1 MMNIKYRQH
10 AKESLYLLG
19 KSKNKLP
26 ILILLFL
33 FSSILDLAGIG
44 LIAPYIGLIVN
55 SKDFMQNDIIQFLIA
70 IGLPS
75 QSNDLILTLGVL
87 LILVFFFKTVI
98 SIYVNRSILNFC
110 FNIGVNV
117 RSNLMNAY
125 QNMQY
130 SEYIQRNSSEY
141 IYNIQQL
148 STQYSQ
154 LYLQSFLRLV
164 SEGLVGFVILL
175 LLAWTNIYAL
185 ALLVTLLG
193 GMVFFYD
200 HIFRLKIQRYGED
213 SNLHSTK
220 MLQAVN
226 EGVEGL
232 KELRILGKEGY
243 FYNILVGEA
252 KGYANVNI
260 EAGMISAMPRY
271 FLEFILI
278 SFVVLL
284 VFSSILLEFDLELLL
299 PVLSMFGVAAMR
311 LAPSANQIINGMTK
325 IRYSYHSVSTLY
337 NDLKGVKLNNNGAIN
352 NKKIIAFKALS
363 FENVVYSYP
372 KTIKP
377 AISNLSIDINSGESI
392 GLIGVSGSGKTTM
405 VDLLLGLLTP
415 DSGEIKFNKDP
426 LVKNLLNWRSQV
438 AYIPQNIF
446 LLDDTLQR
454 NIAIESN
461 KDIDGVK
468 LKKAINQAQL
478 AELVGQLPN
487 GVDTILGER
496 GIRLSG
502 GQRQRIALA
511 RAFYHDRSILI
522 MDEATS
528 ALDNETEK
536 EIVKEIKSLKGKK
549 TLIVIAHRLSTI
561 EHCDC
566 VYKLK
571 DGRIIEK
578 GTYQEVVNHHN
589 RTL

>member
-1 MMNIKYRQH
+1 MQYSQH
-10 AKESLYLLG
+10 FKEVRFLLG
-19 KSKNKLP
+19 HNRKKLP
-26 ILILLFL
+26 WILSLFL
-33 FSSILDLAGIG
+33 FSSILDLVGIG

-55 SKDFMQNDIIQFLIA
+55 SKDFMQSDIIQFLIA
-70 IGLPS
+70 TGLPS
-75 QSNDLILTLGVL
+75 HPHDLILALGVL
-87 LILVFFFKTVI
+87 LILVFFFKALI
-98 SIYVNRSILNFC
+98 SIYVNRVILNFC
-110 FNIGVNV
+110 YNIGVNI

-125 QNMQY
+125 QKMQY

-185 ALLVTLLG
+185 VLLVTLLG
-193 GMVFFYD
+193 SMIFFYD

-213 SNLHSTK
+213 SILHSTK

-232 KELRILGKEGY
+232 KELRILGKEDY
-243 FYNILVGEA
+243 FYNVLTGEA

-284 VFSSILLEFDLELLL
+284 VFSSILLQFDLELLL

-311 LAPSANQIINGMTK
+311 LAPSANQIISGMTK
-325 IRYSYHSVSTLY
+325 IRYSYRSVSILY
-337 NDLKGVKLNNNGAIN
+337 NDLKGVKLNDLYSNGAIN
-352 NKKIIAFKALS
+352 NKKIIAFKTLS

-372 KTIKP
+372 KTTKP
-377 AISNLSIDINSGESI
+377 AINDLSIDINSGESI
-392 GLIGVSGSGKTTM
+392 GLIGTSGSGKTTM

-415 DSGEIKFNKDP
+415 DSGEIKVNKDP

-454 NIAIESN
+454 NIAIEPN
-461 KDIDGVK
+461 KDINVGK

-478 AELVGQLPN
+478 AELVRQLPN

-536 EIVKEIKSLKGKK
+536 EIVKEIKNLKGEK

-566 VYKLK
+566 VYRLK

-578 GTYQEVVNHHN
+578 GTYQEVVNHNNH
-589 RTL
+589 TS